1 MRVVFNEEQ
10 HTYWLGDKR
19 LISVTRLLKKHGLST
34 DYSAVN
40 PDVLEKAAKKRS
52 EEHTS

>member
-40 PDVLEKAAKKRS
+40 PDVLEKAAKKGTAVHS
-52 EEHTS
+52 